1 MGARWPIGTCL
12 ASALAVAGSAWAD
25 PLPEHRWSL
34 RGNFGVNTSEDPLPG
49 DAFLAVSL
57 ARRFGSRFGV
67 EGFVGPGLP
76 VTTLAKDGRGGERR
90 VDLDSGVHA
99 AALLRLEHPLTSSG
113 RALLTFAGGPS
124 LVSGDVFGTVPM
136 ARVEGGFDWR
146 FARSKVVSLSIGYES
161 VLRTSRSPIEAA
173 DCLHA
178 SRCPPYYKK
187 GSGQVS
193 ARWGFGFTF

>member
-1 MGARWPIGTCL
+1 M
-12 ASALAVAGSAWAD
+12 ASALAVAGVAWAD

-34 RGNFGVNTSEDPLPG
+34 RGNFGINTASDPLPG

-57 ARRFGSRFGV
+57 TRRFGSRLGV
-67 EGFVGPGLP
+67 EAFLGPGLP
-76 VTTLAKDGRGGERR
+76 VTTLAKDGSGGERE
-90 VDLDSGVHA
+90 VDLSSDLHA
-99 AALLRLEHPLTSSG
+99 AALFRLEHPLTASG
-113 RALLTFAGGPS
+113 RALLSLAAGPS
-124 LVSGDVFGTVPM
+124 FVFGGVFGTVPM

-146 FARSKVVSLSIGYES
+146 FAKSKVVSLSIGYES
-161 VLRTSRSPIEAA
+161 VLSSSPKPFDAS

-178 SRCPPYYKK
+178 SSSCPPYYKK

>member
-1 MGARWPIGTCL
+1 MWYATTGLVFCAATL
-12 ASALAVAGSAWAD
+12 VAAPGPDQAWT
-25 PLPEHRWSL
+25 L
-34 RGNFGVNTSEDPLPG
+34 RANLGINTPSDPLPG
-49 DAFLAVSL
+49 DGFLAVAVTRRL
-57 ARRFGSRFGV
+57 ASSFGV
-67 EGFVGPGLP
+67 EAFLGPGLP
-76 VTTLAKDGRGGERR
+76 VTTLMNDGHGGTRS
-90 VDLDSGVHA
+90 VDLDSGLHA
-99 AALLRLEHPLTSSG
+99 AALVRYEHKLTSSG
-113 RALLTFAGGPS
+113 RWRLSLAAGPS
-124 LVSGDVFGTVPM
+124 MISGDNFGTVPM

-161 VLRTSRSPIEAA
+161 VLRASRSPIEAA